1 MTGMPHAIETLRI
14 RIATPG
20 VLRRA
25 LGLEARTVITPA
37 EEIVHC
43 HLCEAPT
50 GRGQTTC
57 ARGSTDASR
66 RQR

>member
-43 HLCEAPT
+43 HLCEAPHRARANHLCPRLY
-50 GRGQTTC
+50 GR
-57 ARGSTDASR
+57 
-66 RQR
+66 